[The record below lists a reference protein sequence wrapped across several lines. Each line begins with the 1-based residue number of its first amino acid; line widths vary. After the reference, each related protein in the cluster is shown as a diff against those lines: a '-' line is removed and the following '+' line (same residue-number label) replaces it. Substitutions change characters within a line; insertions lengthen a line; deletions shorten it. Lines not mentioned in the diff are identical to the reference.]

1 MKTKFH
7 PILFSTPMVQAIL
20 EGRKTQT
27 RRIIKKKF
35 SNTDLVWHEM
45 HSGKTKILVEL
56 QNDTPAPRNNENGTT
71 THTLKAYKEVQC
83 PYNVGDVLWVRET
96 WQIRDSR
103 KPKEIF
109 YKASDDMTCAPWKPS
124 IFMPKHACRIFLKIK
139 SIRVERLYD
148 ISNED
153 AIQEGISFE
162 IIDNIKEYKNYTAKS
177 KEFGRYND
185 FSYPD
190 IPKLSFISL
199 WESINGKESLELN
212 PFVWVYEFEQIE
224 KPLDFI

>member
-1 MKTKFH
+1 METTKYH

-27 RRIIKKKF
+27 RRVLK
-35 SNTDLVWHEM
+35 
-45 HSGKTKILVEL
+45 
-56 QNDTPAPRNNENGTT
+56 PAPIDKNNYHFEKLEKFGSRAFGMLPNQGVEIDNINNFPYNGIWF
-71 THTLKAYKEVQC
+71 C

-96 WQIRDSR
+96 FA
-103 KPKEIF
+103 PKEIYDEPPGVIAH
-109 YKASDDMTCAPWKPS
+109 YKATDSFASTKWKPS
-124 IFMPKHACRIFLKIK
+124 IFMPKQACRIFLKIK
-139 SIRVERLYD
+139 SIRVERLHD
-148 ISNED
+148 ISKED
-153 AIQEGISFE
+153 AIQEGIEFE

-185 FSYPD
+185 YSYPD
-190 IPKLSFISL
+190 VPQVSFMTL

-224 KPLDFI
+224 KPNDFI